1 MEKVLLDNGR
11 EADSDLLLHD
21 PVASTPVLRCA
32 PDTGAT
38 DLFTYTLQ
46 RLPTR
51 SPLAALVLS
60 AGICW
65 IRTEDQTLWLA
76 PEREGWGIGY
86 GYSGS
91 GCLALARL
99 VDVLL
104 DDISAPA
111 VRPHEPAAPRALF
124 EFLRDAPSTATYTR
138 AQLLAVRAA

>member
-1 MEKVLLDNGR
+1 M
-11 EADSDLLLHD
+11 LH
-21 PVASTPVLRCA
+21 RA

-46 RLPTR
+46 RLPTH

-86 GYSGS
+86 GYSGN

-111 VRPHEPAAPRALF
+111 VRPDDPAAPHALF
-124 EFLRDAPSTATYTR
+124 ELLRDAPDTATYTR
-138 AQLLAVRAA
+138 AQLLAARAG